1 MMYPQGTPA
10 EAIGQQ
16 INEALTLCEIAKQTS
31 DDLSSFD
38 DDKDFV
44 KKTMQLD
51 CILKVLAQKL
61 TDASNELHTHF
72 PPKMV
77 SFEEDSIDEE
87 FARALNG
94 M

>member
-1 MMYPQGTPA
+1 MYHQVTPA
-10 EAIGQQ
+10 EAIGLQ

-31 DDLSSFD
+31 DDLTPFD
-38 DDKDFV
+38 DDNTFI
-44 KKTMQLD
+44 KKSLQLD

-61 TDASNELHTHF
+61 RDASNELQTHF

-87 FARALNG
+87 FARVLNG
-94 M
+94 I